1 VSRGRRFGVCLYVG
15 TDVAL
20 EPQPKFLDAAI
31 AQGCALVMTSLH
43 LPEMDMARAPVE
55 CRAIAARTRPAGVTF
70 IADVSP
76 LTFRHLGGSPANT
89 KALADLGLDG
99 IRPDYG
105 FDAGE
110 LAAMAR
116 GPGPAVV
123 LNATDATDERLEAVA
138 AAAPHGLAGAW
149 AIHNFYPRP
158 ETGIALETCV
168 ERSLR
173 LVRLGVRIGA
183 FVASQ
188 HVRRGPVHEGLPTI
202 EDFRRLP
209 PARAAEM
216 LFATG
221 AIDAAL
227 LGDPSLD
234 DAEVKALAG
243 VAGRDEIVIR
253 ARRHGEPSREELAVM
268 DGPLT
273 CWAVAQYLLRT
284 GNPALRP
291 AAAAGPRET
300 IAPRNTEA
308 RPAYSITIDN
318 ERYPRFAGTLHIVR
332 SDLPADPRVNV
343 VGSVHPEDR
352 VLIDLLRSND
362 RFRFVWSS

>member
-1 VSRGRRFGVCLYVG
+1 MSRGRRFGVCVYVG

-20 EPQPKFLDAAI
+20 EPQLAHLDAAI
-31 AQGCALVMTSLH
+31 AQGCVLVMTSLH
-43 LPEMDMARAPVE
+43 LPEMDLARAPVE
-55 CRAIAARTRPAGVTF
+55 CRAITARTRPAGVTF

-76 LTFRHLGGSPANT
+76 VTFRHLGGSPANT
-89 KALADLGLDG
+89 KPLAELGLGG

-105 FDAGE
+105 FDASE

-123 LNATDATDERLEAVA
+123 LNATDVTDERLEAVA
-138 AAAPHGLAGAW
+138 AAGSHGLAGAW
-149 AIHNFYPRP
+149 GIHNFYPRP

-173 LVRLGVRIGA
+173 LARLGVRVGA

-188 HVRRGPVHEGLPTI
+188 RVRRGPVHEGLSTI

-221 AIDAAL
+221 AIDAVL

-234 DAEVKALAG
+234 DAEVRSLAG
-243 VAGRDEIVIR
+243 VAARDEIVIR
-253 ARRHGEPSREELAVM
+253 ARRNGEPSREELAVM
-268 DGPLT
+268 DEPLT
-273 CWAVAQYLLRT
+273 CWAVAQYLVRT
-284 GNPALRP
+284 GNPALGP
-291 AAAAGPRET
+291 AAATAPRGT
-300 IAPRNTEA
+300 IAPRNREA

-318 ERYPRFAGTLHIVR
+318 DRYPRFAGTLHVVR
-332 SDLPADPRVNV
+332 RDLPADTRVNV
-343 VGSVHPEDR
+343 VGSVDPDDR
-352 VLIDLLRSND
+352 VLIDLLRPGD
-362 RFRFVWSS
+362 RFRLEWVS

>member
-1 VSRGRRFGVCLYVG
+1 MSRGRRFGVCAYVG

-20 EPQPKFLDAAI
+20 EPQLKYLDAAI

-43 LPEMDMARAPVE
+43 LPEMATARAPAE

-76 LTFRHLGGSPANT
+76 VTFRHLGGSPANT
-89 KALADLGLDG
+89 TPLADVGLDG

-105 FDAGE
+105 FDAGD

-123 LNATDATDERLEAVA
+123 LNATDVTDERLEAVA
-138 AAAPHGLAGAW
+138 AAGPHGLAGAW

-158 ETGIALETCV
+158 ETGIALDVCV
-168 ERSLR
+168 ERSMR
-173 LVRLGVRIGA
+173 LARLGVRVGA

-221 AIDAAL
+221 AIDAVL

-234 DAEVKALAG
+234 DAEVTALAG
-243 VAGRDEIVIR
+243 VAARDEIVIR
-253 ARRHGEPSREELAVM
+253 AHRHGEPSREELAVM

-291 AAAAGPRET
+291 AAAAGPRGT

-308 RPAYSITIDN
+308 RAAYSITIDN
-318 ERYPRFAGTLHIVR
+318 DHYPRFAGTLHVVR
-332 SDLPADPRVNV
+332 TDLPADPRVNV
-343 VGSVHPEDR
+343 VGSVDPEDR
-352 VLIDLLRSND
+352 MLIDLLRPSD
-362 RFRFVWSS
+362 RFRFKWS